1 MKPLLLIFA
10 TSLASLAYAGPKIE
24 ELGDFTLMCMPAPGE
39 TYPPVQL
46 NFLRDD
52 EYVTTHRVQ
61 MKSPAEVECL
71 PALRMKDKEGYVS
84 GDDWTARSI
93 FLRCYLDKDQRKQF
107 GDDQFML
114 DLNRVT
120 GVLSRAMSFAPARI
134 YGCSVRELTDVTEE
148 VPTKF

>member
-24 ELGDFTLMCMPAPGE
+24 ELGDFTMMCMPAPGE
-39 TYPPVQL
+39 TYPPVHL

-61 MKSPAEVECL
+61 MKSPVDVECL
-71 PALRMKDKEGYVS
+71 PALRRSSKPLAS
-84 GDDWTARSI
+84 ADDWTPTAI
-93 FLRCYLDKDQRKQF
+93 FFRCPLSKDQREQF
-107 GDDQFML
+107 STDQFML
-114 DLNRVT
+114 ELNRVT
-120 GVLSRAMSFAPARI
+120 GVLSRTMSFAPDRV